1 MKEPK
6 FKIIAYHKADIVC
19 EFTVETDGL
28 SYLVIYGQHIN
39 GGFCAIPNH
48 SIACEMSVPEDTY
61 YNYEALKRSGIS
73 ENDARSIAAAIL
85 EASNCK
91 KDRS

>member
-48 SIACEMSVPEDTY
+48 GIACEMSVPEDTY
-61 YNYEALKRSGIS
+61 YNYEALNRSGINK
-73 ENDARSIAAAIL
+73 NDARAIAMAIKEAANI
-85 EASNCK
+85 EK
-91 KDRS
+91 ERS